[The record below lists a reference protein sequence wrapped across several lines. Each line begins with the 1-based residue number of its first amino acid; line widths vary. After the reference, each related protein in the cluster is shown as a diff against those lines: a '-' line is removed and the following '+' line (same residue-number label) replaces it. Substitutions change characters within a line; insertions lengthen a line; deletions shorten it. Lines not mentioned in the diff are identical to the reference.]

1 MNEALALLET
11 PRLSRTLQLSI
22 ALLIAVVAVGTLGYV
37 AIEGWS
43 WFDAFY
49 MTITTITTIGGG
61 EPQPMSVGG
70 RWWTIAVVAI
80 GFGVLTYT
88 LLQLLSFTLEG
99 RLSSAVAQRQHRRRV
114 MKMDGHFILCG
125 FGRVGSE
132 IARIFTREGH
142 DFVIIDI
149 NPKSLQRAA
158 AEGYTTVEGDAAEA
172 STLEAAGV
180 GRAAGLI
187 AAVDT
192 DETNIYVTLS
202 ARVLN
207 PNLFIVAR
215 ANRRDAESKLR
226 LAGASR
232 IISPYAIGGSR
243 MASLAMRPT
252 AVEFVDTV
260 LFGDNS
266 ELVLEDFQIVA
277 NFVVAGTQRRRSHRR
292 VEHRHRFGRQA
303 RRVHAVSSLTANAV
317 SRRRR
322 NRRRRSARWHPFR
335 RRKTPRTLA

>member
-1 MNEALALLET
+1 
-11 PRLSRTLQLSI
+11 
-22 ALLIAVVAVGTLGYV
+22 V
-37 AIEGWS
+37 
-43 WFDAFY
+43 
-49 MTITTITTIGGG
+49 
-61 EPQPMSVGG
+61 
-70 RWWTIAVVAI
+70 VVAI

-99 RLSSAVAQRQHRRRV
+99 RLSNAVVQRQHRRRV
-114 MKMDGHFILCG
+114 TKMEGHFILCG

-132 IARIFTREGH
+132 IARIFTRQCQ
-142 DFVIIDI
+142 DFVIVDI
-149 NPKSLQRAA
+149 NAESLQRAA
-158 AEGYTTVEGDAAEA
+158 SEGYTTIGGDAAEA

-180 GRAAGLI
+180 DRAAGLI
-187 AAVDT
+187 AAVDR

-207 PNLFIVAR
+207 PDLFIVAR

-260 LFGDNS
+260 LFADNS
-266 ELVLEDFQIVA
+266 ELVLEDFRIDNGPWTGRTVA
-277 NFVVAGTQRRRSHRR
+277 NLVDEKDDITVLALKRDGAMRFRPLPETPFHAGDEIVVAGSPDGIRAVDQRLRR
-292 VEHRHRFGRQA
+292 
-303 RRVHAVSSLTANAV
+303 T
-317 SRRRR
+317 
-322 NRRRRSARWHPFR
+322 
-335 RRKTPRTLA
+335 

>member
-1 MNEALALLET
+1 MLET
-11 PRLSRTLQLSI
+11 PRLSGTLRLSI
-22 ALLIAVVAVGTLGYV
+22 ALLIAVVAIGTVGYV
-37 AIEGWS
+37 ATEGWS

-61 EPQPMSVGG
+61 EPQPMNVLGK
-70 RWWTIAVVAI
+70 WWTIAVVAV

-99 RLSSAVAQRQHRRRV
+99 RLGSAVAQRQHRRRV

-132 IARIFTREGH
+132 IARIFTRESH

-149 NPKSLQRAA
+149 NPNSLQRAA
-158 AEGYTTVEGDAAEA
+158 AEGYTTIEGDAAEA
-172 STLEAAGV
+172 STLQAAGV
-180 GRAAGLI
+180 QRAAGLI

-266 ELVLEDFQIVA
+266 ELVLEDFQIAEQSSWPERNISDLVDEESSVIVLA
-277 NFVVAGTQRRRSHRR
+277 LKRDGSMQFRPSPQTAFRAGDEIVVAGPPDGIRGVDEKLR
-292 VEHRHRFGRQA
+292 
-303 RRVHAVSSLTANAV
+303 AVSLSKSN
-317 SRRRR
+317 
-322 NRRRRSARWHPFR
+322 
-335 RRKTPRTLA
+335 

>member
-1 MNEALALLET
+1 MREALTLLET
-11 PRLSRTLQLSI
+11 PRLSGTLRLSM
-22 ALLIAVVAVGTLGYV
+22 ALLVAVIAIGTLGYV

-43 WFDAFY
+43 LFDAFY
-49 MTITTITTIGGG
+49 MTITTITTIGGA
-61 EPQPMSVGG
+61 EPQPMDLWGK
-70 RWWTIAVVAI
+70 WWTILVVAV

-99 RLSSAVAQRQHRRRV
+99 RLGSAVAQRQHRRRV

-125 FGRVGSE
+125 FGRVGNE
-132 IARIFTREGH
+132 IARTFTREGH
-142 DFVIIDI
+142 DFAIIDI
-149 NPKSLQRAA
+149 NPDSLQRAA

-180 GRAAGLI
+180 RRAAGLI

-192 DETNIYVTLS
+192 DESNIYVTLS

-266 ELVLEDFQIVA
+266 ELVLEDFQIAAESPWPGRKVSDLIDETSSVIVLA
-277 NFVVAGTQRRRSHRR
+277 VKRDGSMQFRPSPQTTFLAGDEIVVAGPPDGIRS
-292 VEHRHRFGRQA
+292 VDEK
-303 RRVHAVSSLTANAV
+303 L
-317 SRRRR
+317 
-322 NRRRRSARWHPFR
+322 
-335 RRKTPRTLA
+335 RTL

>member
-1 MNEALALLET
+1 MLET
-11 PRLSRTLQLSI
+11 PRLSQTLRLSI
-22 ALLIAVVAVGTLGYV
+22 ALLIAVVGVGTLGYV

-61 EPQPMSVGG
+61 EPHAMSVPGK
-70 RWWTIAVVAI
+70 WWTIAVVAV

-99 RLSSAVAQRQHRRRV
+99 RLSDAVAQRQHRRRV
-114 MKMDGHFILCG
+114 MKMNGHFILCG

-132 IARIFTREGH
+132 IARIFTRKRH

-149 NPKSLQRAA
+149 NPDSLQRAA
-158 AEGYTTVEGDAAEA
+158 AEGYTTIAGDAAET

-180 GRAAGLI
+180 QRAAGLI

-243 MASLAMRPT
+243 MAGLAMRPT

-266 ELVLEDFQIVA
+266 ELVLEDFGIPANSSWPGRNVGDLIDEKSAVIVLA
-277 NFVVAGTQRRRSHRR
+277 VKREGSMQFRPSPQTQFRAGDEIVVAGPPD
-292 VEHRHRFGRQA
+292 GI
-303 RRVHAVSSLTANAV
+303 
-317 SRRRR
+317 
-322 NRRRRSARWHPFR
+322 
-335 RRKTPRTLA
+335 RTVDEKLRT